1 MRGNPPKTTEEQR
14 LEILRVYKTEGAE
27 AATKLCLS
35 LGLSRRYYSSLASI
49 RGVSRR
55 PQSRRLTE
63 AEKDIIRNTQPTK
76 RKDKRWQWAIQRGV
90 VVA

>member
-1 MRGNPPKTTEEQR
+1 MRGNPPKTTEAQR
-14 LEILRVYKTEGAE
+14 QDILRVYKTEDSE
-27 AATKLCLS
+27 AASKLCLGM
-35 LGLSRRYYSSLASI
+35 GLSRRYYSSLASL

-63 AEKDIIRNTQPTK
+63 AEKDIIRNTKPTK
-76 RKDKRWQWAIQRGV
+76 RKDKRWMWAVERGS